1 MTRLPAPRRPRPHAR
16 PASLRAPTATRCY
29 SAGSSSELK
38 RSACRHVGG
47 IAYDENH
54 MLDQIMWMMGD
65 RRPLRTT
72 GFLTN
77 VRPETPNC
85 TIRLHSR
92 EC

>member
-1 MTRLPAPRRPRPHAR
+1 M
-16 PASLRAPTATRCY
+16 
-29 SAGSSSELK
+29 
-38 RSACRHVGG
+38 GG

-85 TIRLHSR
+85 TDAFDSLS
-92 EC
+92 

>member
-1 MTRLPAPRRPRPHAR
+1 MFL
-16 PASLRAPTATRCY
+16 SLSREPPPPPDPLLLRD
-29 SAGSSSELK
+29 SSEL
-38 RSACRHVGG
+38 SALPRHVGG

-77 VRPETPNC
+77 VRPETPTC
-85 TIRLHSR
+85 APSLS
-92 EC
+92 